1 MYAVVE
7 TGGKQYRVAEGDII
21 TVEKLDGEVGN
32 SVELGKVLLVAKDG
46 QVQVGKPLVEGAKVV
61 AKVLRHDK
69 AKKILVFHYK
79 AKKNIRKRYGH
90 RQPFTRLQVE
100 KIEA

>member
-61 AKVLRHDK
+61 ARVLRHDK